1 MLKILARCGI
11 MVEKSKGAILLDR
24 SEFVEVLSMRNEIN
38 EPAKNNL
45 PNDMIDWDEISEFI
59 IDMLDPKYR
68 GNKGWKVI
76 NDTSATSILKEN
88 SVIVLKMLYNDLY
101 GFFYK
106 LPLERNIVW
115 YRMEKYIREKYSRLS
130 DEALSLIIRIY
141 HIDDR

>member
-1 MLKILARCGI
+1 MRKKI
-11 MVEKSKGAILLDR
+11 KGAILLDR
-24 SEFVEVLSMRNEIN
+24 SEFVEVLSMWNEIN

>member
-1 MLKILARCGI
+1 M
-11 MVEKSKGAILLDR
+11 MEKSKGAILLGR
-24 SEFVEVLSMRNEIN
+24 SGFAEVLSMRNEIN

-88 SVIVLKMLYNDLY
+88 SVIVLKILYNDLY

-106 LPLERNIVW
+106 FPLERNIVW

>member
-1 MLKILARCGI
+1 MLNISARCGI
-11 MVEKSKGAILLDR
+11 MRKKIKGAILLDR

>member
-1 MLKILARCGI
+1 MLNISARCGI
-11 MVEKSKGAILLDR
+11 MRKKIKGAILLDR

-88 SVIVLKMLYNDLY
+88 SVIVLKILYNDLY